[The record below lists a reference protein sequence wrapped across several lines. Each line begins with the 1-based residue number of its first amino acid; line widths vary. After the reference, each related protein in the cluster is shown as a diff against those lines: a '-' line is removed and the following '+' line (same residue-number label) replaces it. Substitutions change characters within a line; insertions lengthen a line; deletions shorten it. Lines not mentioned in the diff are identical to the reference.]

1 MDNTPHCVIGV
12 DEVTIVLFPKAT
24 ISDLREW
31 MEQVRKVIGE
41 FAYRTSMT
49 VFFGELEPMTNKKPA
64 GCTDALTINEV
75 PWYFAIGW
83 NDHGPNMGVIVRFSV
98 YAWAAYQAAFEEHF
112 GISCNIADFMKLI
125 QSSSYLARISRIDI
139 VADYKNYGA
148 ELAPDTIYKGMK
160 DERLYVVDY
169 RGRKSRRRYD
179 GVMSNWEIQTFYIGS
194 KKENSSTRLRI
205 YDKRAEQ
212 IASSGFRMN
221 EAQACTS
228 WTRFEVTYR
237 NKYAHQISND
247 LVKIKSPVEL
257 AQYLA
262 SKILDRYRFVDTLVN
277 DFTVYTKILQEI
289 ANNSEFAPL
298 RSERP
303 ENNSLRKSTTHLLKN
318 SSLMQ
323 ILSKVEAVWGYAAVR
338 QYLEWVLKYYDE
350 VYRYKAPG
358 IYRLQQWIKL
368 NKPSMQGQNIKDC
381 FMEAMLEK
389 ELRHSKKKR
398 HK

>member
-1 MDNTPHCVIGV
+1 M
-12 DEVTIVLFPKAT
+12 
-24 ISDLREW
+24 
-31 MEQVRKVIGE
+31 
-41 FAYRTSMT
+41 
-49 VFFGELEPMTNKKPA
+49 
-64 GCTDALTINEV
+64 
-75 PWYFAIGW
+75 
-83 NDHGPNMGVIVRFSV
+83 
-98 YAWAAYQAAFEEHF
+98 
-112 GISCNIADFMKLI
+112 
-125 QSSSYLARISRIDI
+125 
-139 VADYKNYGA
+139 
-148 ELAPDTIYKGMK
+148 
-160 DERLYVVDY
+160 
-169 RGRKSRRRYD
+169 
-179 GVMSNWEIQTFYIGS
+179 
-194 KKENSSTRLRI
+194 
-205 YDKRAEQ
+205 
-212 IASSGFRMN
+212 
-221 EAQACTS
+221 
-228 WTRFEVTYR
+228 
-237 NKYAHQISND
+237 
-247 LVKIKSPVEL
+247 VKIKSPVEL

-262 SKILDRYRFVDTLVN
+262 SKILDRYRFVDTLVD